1 MLPALYVFSCSH
13 EVSVHPET
21 RTYALLSWL
30 GLDWGSWLPQTA
42 KMHLEK
48 AIEVAHREGCAVTE
62 IEIAE
67 HHYKLVCPVGH

>member
-1 MLPALYVFSCSH
+1 M
-13 EVSVHPET
+13 
-21 RTYALLSWL
+21 
-30 GLDWGSWLPQTA
+30 PQTA

-67 HHYKLVCPVGH
+67 HHYKLVCPVGHGSGQAPRLLTSECGMPDDRMTARGEEGAVPLLVM